1 MNLKTSLK
9 PIFMLGKLIQIQ
21 NIKKSIKL
29 IMVVQDKRNPRM
41 YYVKN
46 QEIQLNKIKLILN
59 HQYHSKY
66 KVI

>member
-46 QEIQLNKIKLILN
+46 QEIKMNKIKLILN